1 LYHRLTERL
10 ETVPGVRSAS
20 ISMCGLDTDCGDF
33 ADGIEITGMKLPSFP
48 SPSLVCS
55 NTSEEVSMGPTIL
68 ALVILALIGI
78 GVVLSSVTRYNSL
91 VQLKND
97 IDKAWANIDVMLKQR
112 HDELPKLI
120 ETCKGYMQYEQKT
133 FQMVAEA
140 RNVYRKATT
149 VPDKAQADNMVTGA
163 LKTLFAVAENYPD
176 LKANSNFLQL
186 QSRITDFE
194 EKIADRREFYNDSV
208 NTYNI
213 RIQQLPDVLIA
224 RLMSFQPHE
233 LFKITEEDRRDVE
246 VKLT

>member
-1 LYHRLTERL
+1 
-10 ETVPGVRSAS
+10 
-20 ISMCGLDTDCGDF
+20 
-33 ADGIEITGMKLPSFP
+33 
-48 SPSLVCS
+48 
-55 NTSEEVSMGPTIL
+55 MGPAIL

-78 GVVLSSVTRYNSL
+78 GAAVSYVTRYNSL
-91 VQLKND
+91 VQVKNN
-97 IDKAWANIDVMLKQR
+97 IDKAWANIDVLLKQR

-133 FQMVAEA
+133 FQMVVEA
-140 RNVYRKATT
+140 RNAYQTATT
-149 VPDKAQADNMVTGA
+149 VPDKAQADNMLTGA

-186 QSRITDFE
+186 QSRITDIE

-224 RLMSFQPHE
+224 RLMSFQRHE
-233 LFKITEEDRRDVE
+233 LFKVTEEDRRDVE